1 MALESNKI
9 DNQIWR
15 FKNPSNQLKP
25 DGKVAMVPDEL
36 RQYSEP
42 LTSHMDIPA
51 TDSLATTFHFSGG
64 IGSMSLE
71 FSDEKFDHLQQMWN
85 SPLSNAKNRDFE
97 TSIGGQGDVSLFEY
111 VAT

>member
-1 MALESNKI
+1 
-9 DNQIWR
+9 
-15 FKNPSNQLKP
+15 
-25 DGKVAMVPDEL
+25 
-36 RQYSEP
+36 
-42 LTSHMDIPA
+42 
-51 TDSLATTFHFSGG
+51 
-64 IGSMSLE
+64 MSLE

>member
-1 MALESNKI
+1 MVALESNKI

-51 TDSLATTFHFSGG
+51 TDFWPQHS
-64 IGSMSLE
+64 
-71 FSDEKFDHLQQMWN
+71 
-85 SPLSNAKNRDFE
+85 
-97 TSIGGQGDVSLFEY
+97 TSAEALVQ
-111 VAT
+111 